1 MMGDWDMAD
10 LDTRPEAIASCID
23 FLEDELFEMGLDA
36 RMAERALMRHPTC
49 ERYKA
54 RLTEIYALVGDIAS
68 TLDQLRARAPRS
80 PAGQHLH

>member
-1 MMGDWDMAD
+1 MAE
-10 LDTRPEAIASCID
+10 LDRRPEAIASCID

-54 RLTEIYALVGDIAS
+54 RLAELYALTGNIVS
-68 TLDQLRARAPRS
+68 TLDELRAQAPR
-80 PAGQHLH
+80 PRTGIHLH